1 MTTVNSLTV
10 FLLIGNLQIEI
21 TADFWENLGIQYWS
35 IESDYCVQ
43 HSLSER
49 AIYSNPRCVS
59 GCITRRHLHRVTG
72 TFHRTNFT
80 QTIIKFIE
88 KYGVYNH

>member
-35 IESDYCVQ
+35 IESDYRLECSCLWVDSQ
-43 HSLSER
+43 PLYPLIGGRNAKSDNV
-49 AIYSNPRCVS
+49 IW
-59 GCITRRHLHRVTG
+59 
-72 TFHRTNFT
+72 
-80 QTIIKFIE
+80 
-88 KYGVYNH
+88 

>member
-49 AIYSNPRCVS
+49 AIYSEPSMR
-59 GCITRRHLHRVTG
+59 L
-72 TFHRTNFT
+72 RTKARL
-80 QTIIKFIE
+80 TIIFLPTKARPRPDQGPT
-88 KYGVYNH
+88 KQKL

>member
-43 HSLSER
+43 HSLSEL
-49 AIYSNPRCVS
+49 AIY
-59 GCITRRHLHRVTG
+59 ITVDQAYHLSRLERVY
-72 TFHRTNFT
+72 F
-80 QTIIKFIE
+80 
-88 KYGVYNH
+88 

>member
-49 AIYSNPRCVS
+49 AIYSTLDASQDACSLPWPAVWR
-59 GCITRRHLHRVTG
+59 L
-72 TFHRTNFT
+72 
-80 QTIIKFIE
+80 QK
-88 KYGVYNH
+88 

>member
-21 TADFWENLGIQYWS
+21 TADFWQNLGIQYWS

-49 AIYSNPRCVS
+49 AIYSTLDVS
-59 GCITRRHLHRVTG
+59 GPTGHAVRRTVNPAYTSLYQPVH
-72 TFHRTNFT
+72 N
-80 QTIIKFIE
+80 I
-88 KYGVYNH
+88 

>member
-49 AIYSNPRCVS
+49 AIYSTLDAS
-59 GCITRRHLHRVTG
+59 QESWLMVTADG
-72 TFHRTNFT
+72 
-80 QTIIKFIE
+80 
-88 KYGVYNH
+88 

>member
-49 AIYSNPRCVS
+49 AIYSNPRCSS
-59 GCITRRHLHRVTG
+59 GILYMYMYSYRTMHSCIEGPPVLL
-72 TFHRTNFT
+72 
-80 QTIIKFIE
+80 
-88 KYGVYNH
+88 YS

>member
-59 GCITRRHLHRVTG
+59 GLGLMEIISRRPSAG
-72 TFHRTNFT
+72 D
-80 QTIIKFIE
+80 
-88 KYGVYNH
+88 GS

>member
-49 AIYSNPRCVS
+49 AIYSEPSMHLRIDRQYVVMAYS
-59 GCITRRHLHRVTG
+59 IDEAGERHFLKPIS
-72 TFHRTNFT
+72 FFKP
-80 QTIIKFIE
+80 IK
-88 KYGVYNH
+88 

>member
-49 AIYSNPRCVS
+49 AIYSTLDASQDQDDTWSEPLQRS
-59 GCITRRHLHRVTG
+59 ERSPDTG
-72 TFHRTNFT
+72 R
-80 QTIIKFIE
+80 
-88 KYGVYNH
+88 

>member
-49 AIYSNPRCVS
+49 AIYSEPSMRLRIYMYLRYLS
-59 GCITRRHLHRVTG
+59 TR
-72 TFHRTNFT
+72 FFT
-80 QTIIKFIE
+80 YFSP
-88 KYGVYNH
+88 